1 MGGVLRCRVKGS
13 PIFSYHMQQ
22 NQKEYCVDYKKE
34 RIRNYE
40 EYQIDTNGI
49 VYKKDG
55 TPMKQTPTKYGYLM
69 VNFSIDGKQ
78 KGFMVHRLVASQ
90 FIPNN
95 DIEKN
100 QVNHI
105 DGNKKNNHV
114 ENLEWVTPY
123 ENVRHAIDVLKHDNI
138 GCKNHNAKS
147 VVGVDIKSE
156 EIAYQFDSLADGGR
170 YFASVNESTPKSC
183 KICIWKALTG
193 RMRTYMGCIWKYV
206 DVKDENTNLFECV
219 IT

>member
-1 MGGVLRCRVKGS
+1 M
-13 PIFSYHMQQ
+13 
-22 NQKEYCVDYKKE
+22 DYKKE
-34 RIRNYE
+34 KIRNYE

-55 TPMKQTPTKYGYLM
+55 APMKQTHTKYGYLM
-69 VNFSIDGKQ
+69 VNFSIDGEQ

-114 ENLEWVTPY
+114 ENLEWVTPL
-123 ENVRHAIDVLKHDNI
+123 ENVRHSIEILHNDFMGANNGNARNI
-138 GCKNHNAKS
+138 I
-147 VVGVDIKSE
+147 GVDKQSNKIR
-156 EIAYQFDSLADGGR
+156 YYFDSLADGGR
-170 YFASVNESTPKSC
+170 YFAAKNNSLPKSC
-183 KICIWKALTG
+183 KICIWKALNG
-193 RMRTYMGCIWKYV
+193 MLHTYMGCIWKYN
-206 DVKDENTNLFECV
+206 DKNE
-219 IT
+219 IA